1 MMSPITEAIFVGTF
15 AVTMLG
21 AGIVGLMV
29 FIDWWKNKRE
39 L

>member
-1 MMSPITEAIFVGTF
+1 MSLWAETVFVVVF
-15 AVTMLG
+15 CAVFLG

-29 FIDWWKNKRE
+29 FVRWWKGK